1 MARVTTRR
9 ASDVPG
15 QDGSGSEPP
24 DNAGGSARPGLGHV
38 AAAALVFF
46 ASAAVLV
53 VELVALRL
61 LAPYLG
67 LTLETNTLVIGI
79 ALAAIALGS
88 WAGGRAADRIDP
100 RYALAPLLGVSA
112 IAAAAMPFVVR
123 AVGMIGDAGLT
134 LLAAAATIM
143 IPGALLSAV
152 TPMVTKLSLTSLSA
166 TGSVVGKLS
175 GIGTAGSIV
184 GTVITGF
191 ILISAVP
198 VTGIMIGLGVA
209 LLAAAAIVLAGLRL
223 PSRPTGRASV
233 GCVALLAAI
242 GAGSV
247 IVPDGCDVE
256 TRYHCAAVVTDP
268 ENASGRTLVLD
279 GLRHS
284 YVDLNDPTHLQFR
297 YVKAYA
303 AAVDAAFPDG
313 RPIEA
318 HHIGGGGLTMPR
330 YLSATRPG
338 SRNTVSEIDQGVV
351 DIDQQH
357 LAAELG
363 DDLQVRVED
372 GRLGLDALPAGS
384 RDLVVGDAFGGVSV
398 PWHLTTAEAVEKI
411 HRALRPQ
418 GVYALNVIDR
428 GPLAFARAEVATLL
442 TTFDHVAVASYP
454 GALAGDGSGGN
465 LVVLASDAPL
475 DTSAWAAQMTSRDV
489 GWSVIAGDDL
499 RAWVGDAPVLTDDF
513 APVDQLLTPY

>member
-1 MARVTTRR
+1 M
-9 ASDVPG
+9 
-15 QDGSGSEPP
+15 
-24 DNAGGSARPGLGHV
+24 RPGLGHV

-100 RYALAPLLGVSA
+100 RDALAPLLGVSA

-209 LLAAAAIVLAGLRL
+209 LLAAAAIVLAGLR
-223 PSRPTGRASV
+223 RPQSPPGGRAS
-233 GCVALLAAI
+233 
-242 GAGSV
+242 GAWR
-247 IVPDGCDVE
+247 CW
-256 TRYHCAAVVTDP
+256 R
-268 ENASGRTLVLD
+268 R
-279 GLRHS
+279 
-284 YVDLNDPTHLQFR
+284 
-297 YVKAYA
+297 
-303 AAVDAAFPDG
+303 
-313 RPIEA
+313 
-318 HHIGGGGLTMPR
+318 
-330 YLSATRPG
+330 SA
-338 SRNTVSEIDQGVV
+338 
-351 DIDQQH
+351 
-357 LAAELG
+357 
-363 DDLQVRVED
+363 
-372 GRLGLDALPAGS
+372 PA
-384 RDLVVGDAFGGVSV
+384 R
-398 PWHLTTAEAVEKI
+398 
-411 HRALRPQ
+411 
-418 GVYALNVIDR
+418 
-428 GPLAFARAEVATLL
+428 
-442 TTFDHVAVASYP
+442 
-454 GALAGDGSGGN
+454 
-465 LVVLASDAPL
+465 
-475 DTSAWAAQMTSRDV
+475 
-489 GWSVIAGDDL
+489 
-499 RAWVGDAPVLTDDF
+499 
-513 APVDQLLTPY
+513 